1 MATLHYSWPWRRA
14 IPRWGLKF
22 FTLLCL
28 SHFENTDTLSILSF
42 VVLALIGDWNGKNLF
57 W

>member
-14 IPRWGLKF
+14 IPRWGLKIS
-22 FTLLCL
+22 TLLCL